1 MRRPPIDERLKAI
14 PLFQRLTD
22 RQLACV
28 GTLATVLDIGA
39 GRELIREGH
48 VGREFFLVVEGEAE
62 VTRDGEHLATLGP
75 GTFFGETALLLDQ
88 PRNATVAAKTDMVV
102 EVIERRDFKGLLEEY
117 PDLYAPLLAATA
129 QQLGDE
135 PGIT

>member
-14 PLFQRLTD
+14 PLFQHLSD
-22 RQLACV
+22 KQLAAV
-28 GTLATVLDIGA
+28 GTLATLLDISA
-39 GRELIREGH
+39 GRELIREGQ
-48 VGREFFLVVEGEAE
+48 VGREFFLVVDGEAE
-62 VTRDGEHLATLGP
+62 VTRDGEHLATLGA

-88 PRNATVAAKTDMVV
+88 PRNATVVAKTDMVV

-129 QQLGDE
+129 QQLADE
-135 PGIT
+135 PGAG